1 MQIKRPLKIIGTGVF
16 YPKNKVN
23 SNDLEIEFGLPK
35 GWSERYSGVENRHHV
50 TTETNAILGANALEI
65 ALENA
70 NLTTSDID
78 LLISASATYD
88 YPLPNQS
95 SLIKHAL
102 KNSESTDF
110 ACIDM
115 DATCL
120 SFVAALD
127 YASRMLDGETYKN
140 IAIVSSEIASKGL
153 NPENW
158 ETLTLFGD
166 AAAAMIVQFDESAT
180 SGIIHYNMKTYTEGT
195 FHTIIKG
202 GGNAYFFKDYP
213 YDSELHSFQMQGKN
227 LLRLAKAK
235 IPVFMTDFFKKLDNK
250 IEDIDYIIPH
260 QASKLGVYLFEKLY
274 QFSEKQVL
282 KNLAQKGN
290 CIAASIPSVFIEN
303 YQKGIIKSGDSVLLC
318 GTAAGFSIGAVLIK
332 V

>member
-1 MQIKRPLKIIGTGVF
+1 MQIIRPFKIIGTGLY
-16 YPKNKVN
+16 YPQNKVT
-23 SNDLEIEFGLPK
+23 SKALETKHGLPNN
-35 GWSERYSGVENRHHV
+35 WSKKYSGVVNRHHV
-50 TTETNAILGANALEI
+50 TTETNAFLGAR

-70 NLTTSDID
+70 LENAQLKTSNID

-95 SLIKHAL
+95 SLIKHEL
-102 KNSESTDF
+102 KDSGNTDF

-127 YASRMLDGETYKN
+127 YASRMLDGKTYKN

-166 AAAAMIVQFDESAT
+166 AAAAMIIQYDANSN
-180 SGIIHYNMKTYTEGT
+180 SGIVHYNMKTYTEGT

-202 GGNAYFFKDYP
+202 GGNAYFFKDNP
-213 YDSELHSFQMQGKN
+213 YSADLHSFQMQGKN
-227 LLRLAKAK
+227 LLRLAKEK
-235 IPVFMTDFFKKLDNK
+235 IPIFMSDFFKDLDFG
-250 IEDIDYIIPH
+250 IETVEYIIPH

-274 QFSEKQVL
+274 NFSEGQVL
-282 KNLAQKGN
+282 KNLSEKGN

-303 YQKGIIKSGDSVLLC
+303 YQKRQIKSGDAVLLC
-318 GTAAGFSIGAVLIK
+318 GTAAGFSIGAALIK